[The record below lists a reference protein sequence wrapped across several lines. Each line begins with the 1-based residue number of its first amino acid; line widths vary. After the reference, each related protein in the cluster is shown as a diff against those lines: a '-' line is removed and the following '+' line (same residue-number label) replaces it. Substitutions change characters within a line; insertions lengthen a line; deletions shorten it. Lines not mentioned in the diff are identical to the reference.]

1 MGQGVFTISFIVL
14 LLEDTNGLK
23 ADNFSAKHLDTCLNI
38 VR

>member
-1 MGQGVFTISFIVL
+1 MGQGVFTINFIVL
-14 LLEDTNGLK
+14 FLEATKGLK